1 MKRASVQ
8 SVGVLALATGL
19 VLAGCGGGGGTSPQ
33 GSAGPKSGAVFTW
46 GVPGMPTSFDPRKS
60 APLDPIFL
68 DAVYESLVNRTPA
81 GELGP
86 GLATKWE
93 FGDDNKVLTFT
104 LRDGVTFHDG
114 EKYDAEAAKTSLE
127 AFRKTGTLVGQLAI
141 LDKVEVT
148 GPLELKLTFKEP
160 AGYMLNALAGE
171 AGIAVSPKA
180 LDTPDLATQPVGTGP
195 FTVTGLQP
203 GRVSF
208 KKFDGYRDAQAV
220 SIGSMEM
227 VVFNDES
234 TRLRS
239 VKSGQV
245 DGTSISGEQIK
256 EAEAAGLS
264 IVNGPN
270 TRFMGLLLN
279 TKAKPLSDPKVREAL
294 LYAIDRESIN
304 NSLQGGSCVPTVQP
318 FPQSHWAATPDLKD
332 TTPYYDVAKAKRLLA
347 EAGYPNG
354 FAMELASGTTSSYQ
368 ALAQVVQAQLKQVG
382 INASV
387 KVLEFQQMINARRT
401 GKFTAAVSG
410 IQAGRPDPSQFIA
423 DFYLPGGPYNSGGYE
438 LPGGKELLAKVRA
451 SADDTERG
459 VAMRE
464 AFNTVIKDGPPVIPI
479 CNLNYLAAFR
489 KGVTG
494 WQVPVLGDYDFTSV
508 QIAD

>member
-1 MKRASVQ
+1 MKRASVT
-8 SVGVLALATGL
+8 SIGVLALATGL
-19 VLAGCGGGGGTSPQ
+19 VLAGCGAGTGTSTRS
-33 GSAGPKSGAVFTW
+33 SAAPESDAVFTW
-46 GVPGMPTSFDPRKS
+46 AVPGMPTSFDPRKS

-68 DAVYESLVNRTPA
+68 DAVYESLINRTPA

-93 FGDDNKVLTFT
+93 FSDDNKVLTFT

-114 EKYDAEAAKTSLE
+114 ETYDAEAAKTSLE
-127 AFRKTGTLVGQLAI
+127 AFKKSGTLVGQLAI

-180 LDTPDLATQPVGTGP
+180 LDAPDLVTKPVGTGP
-195 FTVTGLQP
+195 FTVTGLQQ
-203 GRVSF
+203 GKVSF
-208 KKFDGYRDAQAV
+208 TKFDGYWNVQAV
-220 SIGSMEM
+220 GIGGMEM
-227 VVFNDES
+227 LVFNDES

-245 DGTSISGEQIK
+245 DGSSISGEQIK

-264 IVNGPN
+264 IVSGPN

-279 TKAKPLSDPKVREAL
+279 TKDKALSNPKVREAL
-294 LYAIDRESIN
+294 LYAIDREAIN
-304 NSLQGGSCVPTVQP
+304 TNLEGGTCVPTVQP

-332 TTPYYDVAKAKRLLA
+332 TKPYYDVAKAKQLLA

-354 FAMELASGTTSSYQ
+354 FDMEIASGTTTSYQ
-368 ALAQVVQAQLKQVG
+368 TLAQVVQAQLKQVG

-387 KVLEFQQMINARRT
+387 KVYEFQQMINARRT
-401 GKFTAAVSG
+401 GKYTSVVSG

-423 DFYLPGGPYNSGGYE
+423 DFYLPGGSYNSGGYE

-459 VAMRE
+459 AAMRE

-479 CNLNYLAAFR
+479 CNMNYVAAFR

-508 QIAD
+508 QVAG

>member
-1 MKRASVQ
+1 
-8 SVGVLALATGL
+8 
-19 VLAGCGGGGGTSPQ
+19 
-33 GSAGPKSGAVFTW
+33 
-46 GVPGMPTSFDPRKS
+46 MPTSFDPRMS

-68 DAVYESLVNRTPA
+68 DAVYESLINRTPA

-86 GLATKWE
+86 GLATEWE
-93 FGDDNKVLTFT
+93 FSDDNKVLTFT
-104 LRDGVTFHDG
+104 LRDGVRFHDG
-114 EKYDAEAAKTSLE
+114 EKYDAEAAKASIE
-127 AFRKTGTLVGQLAI
+127 AFKKGGTLVGQFAI

-160 AGYMLNALAGE
+160 AGYMLNVLAGE

-180 LDTPDLATQPVGTGP
+180 LDAPDLGTKPVGTGP
-195 FTVTGLQP
+195 FTLTALQE
-203 GRVSF
+203 GKAGF
-208 KKFDGYRDAQAV
+208 KKFDGYWNVQAV
-220 SIGSMEM
+220 GIGGMEM
-227 VVFNDES
+227 IVFNDEP
-234 TRLRS
+234 TRLRA

-245 DGTSISGEQIK
+245 DGSSISGKQIK

-264 IVNGPN
+264 IVSGPN

-279 TKAKPLSDPKVREAL
+279 TKVKALSNPKVREAL
-294 LYAIDRESIN
+294 LYAIDREAIN
-304 NSLQGGSCVPTVQP
+304 NGLEAGTCVPTVQP

-332 TTPYYDVAKAKRLLA
+332 AKPYYDVAKAKQLLA

-354 FAMELASGTTSSYQ
+354 FDMEIASGTTTSFQ
-368 ALAQVVQAQLKQVG
+368 AMAQVLQAQLKQVG

-387 KVLEFQQMINARRT
+387 QVFEFQQMINARRT
-401 GKFTAAVSG
+401 GKFTSVVSG

-438 LPGGKELLAKVRA
+438 LPGGKELLAKARA
-451 SADDTERG
+451 SADETERG
-459 VAMRE
+459 AAMQE

-479 CNLNYLAAFR
+479 CNLTYVAAFR

-494 WQVPVLGDYDFTSV
+494 WQVPVVGDYDFTSV
-508 QIAD
+508 RVAD